1 MLASDILYMNKYKKP
16 EFKAK
21 FLLPRYWGTL
31 ILIGVMYSLSL
42 LPFNVQL
49 ALGRGIGRL
58 AMRIMK
64 KRQVT
69 IRRNLELCFPH
80 MGESQREA
88 ILKDNIDNSG
98 IALFETAMAWFW
110 SDKRVSK
117 HVTIK
122 GMEHLEALEKS
133 GKGALMLAVH
143 SMNLE
148 LGARAFG
155 IQKSGTGVY
164 RPNNNP
170 CFDYFQYKGRS
181 RSNRTLIDRKNVKA
195 MLEALNSGERVWY
208 APDHDYGNRRS
219 TFAPLFAVKNACTTT
234 GTSLLVDNTNC
245 AIVPFT
251 MVRGEDGHYTL
262 TIDAPVDGFPKDD
275 PDSAAAFVNKIVET
289 SIMASPSQYMWLH
302 RRFKTRP
309 EGEDC
314 LYKPRLVPAMD
325 ISI

>member
-1 MLASDILYMNKYKKP
+1 MDTSDDTFMIKQKKP
-16 EFKAK
+16 KFKVH

-31 ILIGVMYSLSL
+31 FIIVLMYLLSL
-42 LPFNVQL
+42 LPFKAQL
-49 ALGRGIGRL
+49 VLGRCIGRL

-69 IRRNLELCFPH
+69 IRRNLELCFPS
-80 MGESQREA
+80 MAENERDA
-88 ILKDNIDNSG
+88 ILNANIENSG

-110 SDKRVSK
+110 SDKRVNR

-122 GMEHLEALEKS
+122 GMEHIQALEKD
-133 GKGALMLAVH
+133 GKGVLMLAVH

-155 IQKSGTGVY
+155 IKKSGSGVY

-181 RSNRTLIDRKNVKA
+181 RSNRTLIDRKNVRG
-195 MLEALNSGERVWY
+195 MLETLNSGHRVWY
-208 APDHDYGNRRS
+208 APDHDYGTRRS

-234 GTSLLVDNTNC
+234 GTSLLVDATDC

-251 MVRGEDGHYTL
+251 MVREDNGQYTL
-262 TIDAPVDGFPKDD
+262 TIREPVDGFPKND
-275 PDSAAAFVNKIVET
+275 PENAAIFINKIVEE
-289 SIMASPSQYMWLH
+289 SIMASPGQYMWLH

-309 EGEDC
+309 QGEEC
-314 LYKPRLVPAMD
+314 LYNPQLIPA
-325 ISI
+325 IV

>member
-1 MLASDILYMNKYKKP
+1 MNKYKKP
-16 EFKAK
+16 AFKAE

-31 ILIGVMYSLSL
+31 IIISVMYLLSL
-42 LPFNVQL
+42 LPFKVQL
-49 ALGRGIGRL
+49 ALGRNIGRL
-58 AMRIMK
+58 AMRFMR

-80 MGESQREA
+80 MEKCQREA
-88 ILKDNIDNSG
+88 ILKDNIDNTG

-110 SDKRVSK
+110 SDKRVNK

-155 IQKSGTGVY
+155 IKKSGTGVY

-195 MLEALNSGERVWY
+195 MLESLKTGERVWY

-234 GTSLLVDNTNC
+234 GTSLLVDSTDC

-251 MVRGEDGHYTL
+251 MVRGKDGHYTL
-262 TIDAPVDGFPKDD
+262 TISASVEGFPKEDHQR
-275 PDSAAAFVNKIVET
+275 AAAFVNQIVET

-314 LYKPRLVPAMD
+314 LYKPRLIPSLA
-325 ISI
+325 

>member
-1 MLASDILYMNKYKKP
+1 MNKYKKP
-16 EFKAK
+16 AFKAE

-31 ILIGVMYSLSL
+31 IIISVMYLLSL
-42 LPFNVQL
+42 LPFKVQL
-49 ALGRGIGRL
+49 ALGRNIGRL
-58 AMRIMK
+58 AMRFMR

-80 MGESQREA
+80 MEKCQREA
-88 ILKDNIDNSG
+88 ILKDNIDNTG

-110 SDKRVSK
+110 SDKRVNK

-155 IQKSGTGVY
+155 IKKSGTGVY

-195 MLEALNSGERVWY
+195 MLEALKTGERVWY

-234 GTSLLVDNTNC
+234 GTSLLVDSTDC

-251 MVRGEDGHYTL
+251 MVRRKDGHYTL
-262 TIDAPVDGFPKDD
+262 TISAPVDGFPKEDHQR
-275 PDSAAAFVNKIVET
+275 AAAFVNQIVET

-314 LYKPRLVPAMD
+314 LYKPRLIPSLA
-325 ISI
+325 

>member
-1 MLASDILYMNKYKKP
+1 MGTSDNTYMNKYKKP
-16 EFKAK
+16 AFKAE

-31 ILIGVMYSLSL
+31 IIISVMYLLSL
-42 LPFNVQL
+42 LPFKVQL
-49 ALGRGIGRL
+49 ALGCNIGRL
-58 AMRIMK
+58 AMRFMR

-80 MGESQREA
+80 MEKCQREA
-88 ILKDNIDNSG
+88 ILKDNIDNTG

-110 SDKRVSK
+110 SDKRVNK

-155 IQKSGTGVY
+155 IKKSGTGVY

-195 MLEALNSGERVWY
+195 MLEALKTGERVWY

-234 GTSLLVDNTNC
+234 GTSLLVDSTDC

-251 MVRGEDGHYTL
+251 MVRGKDGHYTL
-262 TIDAPVDGFPKDD
+262 TISAPVEGFPKEDHQR
-275 PDSAAAFVNKIVET
+275 AAAFVNQIVET

-314 LYKPRLVPAMD
+314 LYKPRLIPSLA
-325 ISI
+325 

>member
-1 MLASDILYMNKYKKP
+1 MNKYKKP
-16 EFKAK
+16 EFKAA
-21 FLLPRYWGTL
+21 FLAPSYWGTL
-31 ILIGVMYSLSL
+31 LVIGIMYLLSL
-42 LPFNVQL
+42 LPFKVQL
-49 ALGRGIGRL
+49 SLGRGVGRL
-58 AMRIMK
+58 AIRLMK
-64 KRQVT
+64 KRQLT
-69 IRRNLELCFPH
+69 IKRNLELCFPS
-80 MGESQREA
+80 MSEAERAA
-88 ILKDNIDNSG
+88 ILKDNIDNTG

-110 SDKRVSK
+110 SDSRVNK

-122 GMEHLEALEKS
+122 GMEHIEALEKQ

-155 IQKSGTGVY
+155 IKKSGTGVY

-181 RSNRTLIDRKNVKA
+181 RSNRTLIDRKNVKG

-208 APDHDYGNRRS
+208 APDHDYGTRRS
-219 TFAPLFAVKNACTTT
+219 TFAPLFAVKRACTTT
-234 GTSLLVDNTNC
+234 GTSLLVDATDC

-251 MVRGEDGHYTL
+251 MVRERDGHYTL
-262 TIDAPVDGFPKDD
+262 TIHAPVEGFPKNE
-275 PDSAAAFVNKIVET
+275 PDQAAVFINKIVEK

-309 EGEDC
+309 DGEHC
-314 LYKPRLVPAMD
+314 LYKPRLATA
-325 ISI
+325 I

>member
-1 MLASDILYMNKYKKP
+1 MGTSDNTYMNKYKKP
-16 EFKAK
+16 AFKAE

-31 ILIGVMYSLSL
+31 IIISVMYLLSL
-42 LPFNVQL
+42 LPFKVQL
-49 ALGRGIGRL
+49 ALGRNIGRL
-58 AMRIMK
+58 AMRIMR

-80 MGESQREA
+80 TEKCQREA
-88 ILKDNIDNSG
+88 ILKDNIDNTG

-110 SDKRVSK
+110 SDKRVNK

-155 IQKSGTGVY
+155 IKKSGTGVY

-195 MLEALNSGERVWY
+195 MLESLKTGERVWY

-234 GTSLLVDNTNC
+234 GTSLLVDSTDC

-251 MVRGEDGHYTL
+251 MVRGKDGHYTL
-262 TIDAPVDGFPKDD
+262 TISAPVEGFPKEDHQR
-275 PDSAAAFVNKIVET
+275 AAASVNQIVET

-314 LYKPRLVPAMD
+314 LYKPRLIPSLA
-325 ISI
+325 

>member
-1 MLASDILYMNKYKKP
+1 MNKYQKP
-16 EFKAK
+16 EFKAE

-31 ILIGVMYSLSL
+31 IIISVMYLLSL
-42 LPFNVQL
+42 LPFKVQL

-69 IRRNLELCFPH
+69 IRRNLELCFPQ
-80 MGESQREA
+80 MEECQREA
-88 ILKDNIDNSG
+88 ILKDNIDNTG

-110 SDKRVSK
+110 SDKRVNK

-155 IQKSGTGVY
+155 IKKSGTGVY

-181 RSNRTLIDRKNVKA
+181 RSNRTLIARKNVKA
-195 MLEALNSGERVWY
+195 MLEALRTGERVWY

-234 GTSLLVDNTNC
+234 GTSLLVDSTDC

-251 MVRGEDGHYTL
+251 MVRGKDGHYTL
-262 TIDAPVDGFPKDD
+262 TISAPVDGFPKED
-275 PDSAAAFVNKIVET
+275 PQGAAVFVNKIVET
-289 SIMASPSQYMWLH
+289 SIMASLSQYMWLH

-314 LYKPRLVPAMD
+314 LYKPRLIPSLA
-325 ISI
+325 

>member
-1 MLASDILYMNKYKKP
+1 MGTSDNTYMNKYKKP
-16 EFKAK
+16 AFKAE

-31 ILIGVMYSLSL
+31 IIISVMYLLSL
-42 LPFNVQL
+42 LPFKVQL
-49 ALGRGIGRL
+49 ALGRKIGRL
-58 AMRIMK
+58 AMRLMR

-80 MGESQREA
+80 MEKCQREA
-88 ILKDNIDNSG
+88 ILKDNIDNTG

-110 SDKRVSK
+110 SDKRVNK

-155 IQKSGTGVY
+155 IKKSGTGVY

-195 MLEALNSGERVWY
+195 MLESLKTGERVWY

-234 GTSLLVDNTNC
+234 GTSLLVDSTDC

-251 MVRGEDGHYTL
+251 MVRGKDGHYTL
-262 TIDAPVDGFPKDD
+262 TISAPVEGFPKEDHQR
-275 PDSAAAFVNKIVET
+275 AAAFVNQIVET

-314 LYKPRLVPAMD
+314 LYKPRLIPSLA
-325 ISI
+325 